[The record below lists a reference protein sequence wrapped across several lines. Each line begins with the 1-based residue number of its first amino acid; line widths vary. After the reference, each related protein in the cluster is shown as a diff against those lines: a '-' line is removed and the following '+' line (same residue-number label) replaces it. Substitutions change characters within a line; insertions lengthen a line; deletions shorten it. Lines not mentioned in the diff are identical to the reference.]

1 MSSATNDDT
10 LMEEPESGPRP
21 FSWQGSGQV
30 LLADDEPTVRHVA
43 TRALERIGFTVTSCA
58 NGREAVDHF
67 AADPMRWRLVVL
79 DLTMPVL
86 AGDEALD
93 RILELRPDAAA
104 LLYSGYTEVDVASRF
119 LRPGRVGFLQKPFTV
134 RALSDAVRSVLGA
147 TS

>member
-1 MSSATNDDT
+1 MSSATNNDT